1 MAYTEEEEKVKLEAT
16 EYEKKVALET
26 KIADDSKAEIVAKAE
41 IPAEAEIPA
50 IARVGGDD
58 GGDDP
63 GGNLSS
69 SFGSCGVSID
79 TVYQRVLALANKE
92 QRGYITPQ
100 EFNLFANQIQ
110 IDILEQY
117 FYDINQ
123 WSRQHGNS
131 TEYSDML
138 SVITEKLGCLN
149 ILLPN
154 QPVPNGVISV
164 SNEIYKLGSV
174 FVSDSQVEIEE
185 VNYNEYRKMQLSP
198 LTRPTLSR
206 PVYVN
211 RNNGLN
217 IYPTTI
223 TSIDISYIKK
233 PVKAEWAY
241 VVVNDKALYNDS
253 ISVDFE
259 LHASEESELVYKI
272 LMLSGIALKKPELTQ
287 VAAGV
292 EGSKE
297 QQEKI

>member
-1 MAYTEEEEKVKLEAT
+1 MA
-16 EYEKKVALET
+16 
-26 KIADDSKAEIVAKAE
+26 IGS
-41 IPAEAEIPA
+41 
-50 IARVGGDD
+50 
-58 GGDDP
+58 
-63 GGNLSS
+63 GGNGNGQGSS
-69 SFGSCGVSID
+69 SQSSCFGSCGVSVD

-110 IDILEQY
+110 IDMLEQY

-123 WSRQHGNS
+123 WSRQHGND

-138 SVITEKLGCLN
+138 SVITEKLSCLN
-149 ILLPN
+149 ILLQN
-154 QPVPNGVISV
+154 QTVKKGILCVPT
-164 SNEIYKLGSV
+164 EIYKLGSV
-174 FVSDSQVEIEE
+174 FVSNSQVEIEE
-185 VNYNEYRKMQLSP
+185 VNHNEYKTMQLSP
-198 LTRPTLSR
+198 LTKPTLSR

-211 RNNGLN
+211 RINGLS
-217 IYPTTI
+217 IYPNTI
-223 TSIDISYIKK
+223 SSVDISYIKK

-241 VVVNDKALYNDS
+241 VVVNDKALYNDN

-272 LMLSGIALKKPELTQ
+272 LMLSGIAIKKPNLTQ

>member
-1 MAYTEEEEKVKLEAT
+1 MAYIRDEEEEQE
-16 EYEKKVALET
+16 
-26 KIADDSKAEIVAKAE
+26 DSKGTDEKQLASEDKTATTEPGVAATK
-41 IPAEAEIPA
+41 
-50 IARVGGDD
+50 R
-58 GGDDP
+58 
-63 GGNLSS
+63 GNEVKGEDNASS
-69 SFGSCGVSID
+69 RFGSCGVSID

-110 IDILEQY
+110 MDILEQY

-138 SVITEKLGCLN
+138 RVISEKLSCLN

-154 QPVPNGVISV
+154 QPVANGVISV
-164 SNEIYKLGSV
+164 ANDIYKLGSIC
-174 FVSDSQVEIEE
+174 VSDSQVVIEE
-185 VNYNEYRKMQLSP
+185 VNHNEYKSMQLSP
-198 LTRPTLSR
+198 LTRPTVSR
-206 PVYVN
+206 PIYVN
-211 RNNGLN
+211 RNNGLS
-217 IYPTTI
+217 IYPNTI
-223 TSIDISYIKK
+223 SSVDVSYIKK

-241 VVVNDKALYNDS
+241 VVVNDKALYNDN

-272 LMLSGIALKKPELTQ
+272 LMLSGIAIKKPELTQ
-287 VAAGV
+287 IAAQV